1 MRPGVISTWQRVSG
15 RDIQIKRLLFH
26 FQWSFK
32 FYFSAVDVTATITV
46 AGSTEDRDGQS
57 YMIMRQFD
65 LKPEIGKLT
74 TNFDGLFREPE
85 LNQVAVELVN
95 NNWQAMYKV
104 MVDQAKNIWEPFL
117 LQQANAFF
125 SVISYDK
132 MFA

>member
-1 MRPGVISTWQRVSG
+1 
-15 RDIQIKRLLFH
+15 
-26 FQWSFK
+26 
-32 FYFSAVDVTATITV
+32 
-46 AGSTEDRDGQS
+46 
-57 YMIMRQFD
+57 MIMRKID

-74 TNFDGLFREPE
+74 TNFDGLFPDPA

-104 MVDQAKNIWEPFL
+104 MVDQAKEIWEPFM

-132 MFA
+132 MFVA